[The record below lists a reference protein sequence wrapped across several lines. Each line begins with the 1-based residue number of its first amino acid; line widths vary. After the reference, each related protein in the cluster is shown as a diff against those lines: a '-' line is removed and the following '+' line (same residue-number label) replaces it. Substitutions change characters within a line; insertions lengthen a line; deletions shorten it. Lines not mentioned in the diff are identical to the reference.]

1 MHGCV
6 VSMPSTASSLS
17 GHLMKF
23 FLVLDK
29 YTDVEPAHVVREIA
43 DIVIDALNNPNKPRP
58 DGEVLLG
65 EVRCFSKFYVSAV
78 FTATPSSVRYMVESL
93 TAFLKSCVEQA
104 TDRDNDRH
112 RTVDEYLENRRE
124 NVGARSAYVPM
135 ELGMDFLDEV
145 FYHSVIVEL
154 STHIADLIT
163 LDNDIVSYNKEQATG
178 NDRHNIVTIVM
189 RQFGIN
195 LDGAMNWVAQ
205 YHKEV
210 ETHFLGGL
218 KCVPLWGPGF
228 AKTLEVYI
236 NGLANWAR
244 SNDCWNFECGRYFG
258 KRGLEF
264 QKTR

>member
-1 MHGCV
+1 
-6 VSMPSTASSLS
+6 
-17 GHLMKF
+17 
-23 FLVLDK
+23 
-29 YTDVEPAHVVREIA
+29 
-43 DIVIDALNNPNKPRP
+43 
-58 DGEVLLG
+58 
-65 EVRCFSKFYVSAV
+65 
-78 FTATPSSVRYMVESL
+78 
-93 TAFLKSCVEQA
+93 
-104 TDRDNDRH
+104 
-112 RTVDEYLENRRE
+112 
-124 NVGARSAYVPM
+124 M

-145 FYHSVIVEL
+145 FYHPVIVEL

-178 NDRHNIVTIVM
+178 NDPHNIVTIVM

-210 ETHFLGGL
+210 ETHFLDGL
-218 KCVPLWGPGF
+218 KCVPSWGPEID
-228 AKTLEVYI
+228 KNMEVYI

-264 QKTR
+264 QKVRWVPLLPKVVKDPVAKANLKRGNINIPLFFDSDDTEEGTDK